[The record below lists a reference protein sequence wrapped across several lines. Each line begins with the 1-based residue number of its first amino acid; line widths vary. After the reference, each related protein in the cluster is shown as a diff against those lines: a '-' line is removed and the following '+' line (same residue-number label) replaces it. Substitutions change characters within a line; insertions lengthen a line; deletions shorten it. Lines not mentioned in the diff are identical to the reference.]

1 MITVTAGI
9 LRDGDRVLICQR
21 RAGARFGL
29 KWEFPGGKIEDGES
43 AEECLRRELREE
55 LAIEAEVGP
64 EVYRT
69 EHRYPGGFS
78 VRLLFFRVTR
88 YAGTPDNLDFERIQ
102 WVERTELPAYDFLEA
117 DRELVDRLARGE
129 VSADL

>member
-9 LRDGDRVLICQR
+9 LRDGERLLICQR

-29 KWEFPGGKIEDGES
+29 KWEFPGGKIEGGES

-55 LAIEAEVGP
+55 LAVEAEIGP
-64 EVYRT
+64 EAYQT

-78 VRLLFFRVTR
+78 VRLLFFWVST
-88 YAGTPDNLDFERIQ
+88 YAGTPANLDFERIE
-102 WVERTELPAYDFLEA
+102 WVERERLPEYDFLEA

-129 VSADL
+129 VSSDP

>member
-29 KWEFPGGKIEDGES
+29 KWEFPGGKIEDGET

-55 LAIEAEVGP
+55 LAIEADVGP

-69 EHRYPGGFS
+69 EHRYPGGFT
-78 VRLLFFRVTR
+78 VRLLFFQVKR
-88 YAGTPDNLDFERIQ
+88 YAGTPTNLDFERIE
-102 WVERTELPAYDFLEA
+102 WVERTALPTYDFLEA

-129 VSADL
+129 ACLDL

>member
-1 MITVTAGI
+1 MIAVTAGI
-9 LRDGDRVLICQR
+9 LCEGDRVLICQR

-43 AEECLRRELREE
+43 AEECLCRELREE
-55 LAIEAEVGP
+55 LAIEAEIGP

-88 YAGTPDNLDFERIQ
+88 YAGTPTNLDFERIE

-129 VSADL
+129 IRPDL

>member
-21 RAGARFGL
+21 RAEARFGL

-64 EVYRT
+64 ELYRT
-69 EHRYPGGFS
+69 EHRYPGGFT
-78 VRLLFFRVTR
+78 VCLLFFRVTR
-88 YAGTPDNLDFERIQ
+88 YAGTPANLDFERIQ

-129 VSADL
+129 VSRDS